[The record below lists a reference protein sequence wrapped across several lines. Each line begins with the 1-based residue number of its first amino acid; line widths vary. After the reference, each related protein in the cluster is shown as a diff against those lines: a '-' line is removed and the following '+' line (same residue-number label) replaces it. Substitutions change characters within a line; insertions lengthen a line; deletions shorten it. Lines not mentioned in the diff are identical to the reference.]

1 MSQSV
6 PPNREPEATPV
17 GHSGIRVEIQE
28 RRAWAISGWF
38 GVLVVAGCIVGAYFL
53 ANSSVKGVI
62 AAPIVVATVILGSL
76 VIVQPGQTKVRGI
89 HGLCRG
95 ASEWRATAGG
105 FTKRSFLKRY

>member
-62 AAPIVVATVILGSL
+62 AAPIVVATVIWARWSSCSPARPRSCDSSDAMSAPCAEPAFGGSCL
-76 VIVQPGQTKVRGI
+76 SLT
-89 HGLCRG
+89 
-95 ASEWRATAGG
+95 GG
-105 FTKRSFLKRY
+105 V